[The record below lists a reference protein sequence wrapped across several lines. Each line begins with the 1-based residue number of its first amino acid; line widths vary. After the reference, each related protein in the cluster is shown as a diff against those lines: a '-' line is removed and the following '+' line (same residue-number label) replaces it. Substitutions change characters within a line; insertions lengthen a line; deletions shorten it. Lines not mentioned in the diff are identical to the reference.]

1 MKLVICSIVWLSS
14 LLLYLPLLNAQNP
27 QKADESPHATQM
39 ISVEPGVRLEV
50 LDWGGTGRPLILL
63 AGLGDTAHIFDKF
76 APKLSAT
83 YHVYGI
89 TRRGFGNSSKPAPVP
104 ENYNSA
110 RLGDDVLAV
119 IAALHLNHPIV
130 AGHSLAGEELSYIGF
145 HHPDAVAGLIY
156 IDAGYVYALYD
167 QDHGSYYLNAI
178 QLRDELTKLIPGK
191 IPTDLQE
198 HQKNVRDIV
207 EELQQLQNELVDY
220 LDEMKQSPP
229 PPARPNVERPP
240 VMYAIFSGQ
249 EKIPTIH
256 CPALFIFAD
265 PHDLGPSDHSA
276 WRAASEA
283 RDLRRTED
291 QVKAVE
297 RQVPAAHVV
306 RIAHANHYVFMSNEQ
321 DVLREMNAFI
331 STLPQPSQ

>member
-1 MKLVICSIVWLSS
+1 
-14 LLLYLPLLNAQNP
+14 
-27 QKADESPHATQM
+27 M
-39 ISVEPGVRLEV
+39 ISVAPDVKLEV
-50 LDWGGTGRPLILL
+50 LDWGGTGRSLILL

-76 APKLSAT
+76 APKLAAT

-89 TRRGFGNSSKPAPVP
+89 TRRGFGKSGKPAPVT

-119 IAALHLNHPIV
+119 IAALHLDHPIV

-156 IDAGYVYALYD
+156 LDAGYIYALYD
-167 QDHGSYYLNAI
+167 QSNGVGYYLNAI
-178 QLRDELTKLIPGK
+178 QLRDDLTKLVPGK
-191 IPTDLQE
+191 IPDDLQE
-198 HQKNVRDIV
+198 HQKNVRQIV
-207 EELQQLQNELVDY
+207 EQLQQLQNVLVRY
-220 LDEMKQSPP
+220 LDEVKQSPP
-229 PPARPNVERPP
+229 PPARANVDKPP

-276 WRAASEA
+276 ARAASEA
-283 RDLRRTED
+283 HDLRTTEN
-291 QVKAVE
+291 QVRAVE
-297 RQVPAAHVV
+297 TQVPEAHVV
-306 RIAHANHYVFMSNEQ
+306 RIAHANHYVFVSNEQ
-321 DVLREMNAFI
+321 DVVGEMNSFI
-331 STLPQPSQ
+331 SKLPQSSQ